1 MGAGGLAPAV
11 VVVCLVG
18 AGGCPGLVVV
28 CPGLVVVWVAR
39 VVAVVR
45 VGWGAPRVVVGTGGA
60 TGLRVVV
67 GTGGVGL
74 AVGPASKSQYPP
86 FWKNWPSG
94 QLPGIDWPALH
105 HKKRFLAVGSGRKV
119 CESKD

>member
-1 MGAGGLAPAV
+1 MGAGGLPPAV

-18 AGGCPGLVVV
+18 AGGCPALVVV
-28 CPGLVVVWVAR
+28 RVGGVAR
-39 VVAVVR
+39 VV
-45 VGWGAPRVVVGTGGA
+45 VGIGGA

-74 AVGPASKSQYPP
+74 AVGAASKSQYPP

-94 QLPGIDWPALH
+94 QLPGID
-105 HKKRFLAVGSGRKV
+105 
-119 CESKD
+119 